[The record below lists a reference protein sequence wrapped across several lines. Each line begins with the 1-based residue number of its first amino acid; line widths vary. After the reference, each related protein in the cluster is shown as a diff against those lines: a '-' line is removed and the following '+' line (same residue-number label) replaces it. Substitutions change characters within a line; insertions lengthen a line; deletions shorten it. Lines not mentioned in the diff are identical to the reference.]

1 MGLFDAIF
9 GSSKKEQEKPIRD
22 KLKDR
27 KHFEKWLKNTLQEI
41 AEDEISILKAKESG
55 NEVSTFLYYVLD
67 DRNVDVIQIK
77 YSMDASI
84 IELREIYMDSLEYFR
99 LSFEPEEPMY
109 FEILNRVSLGILL
122 NIPDENLM
130 QLVDYV
136 QRMDEEA
143 KPADW
148 TPDLLLWF
156 LLNSRLKDNEKRA
169 HAQKLAFPRLYKGLY
184 KVIQATDSKAA
195 LKALKDYIGKW
206 YNLNK
211 DAPWYDSHLKKNC
224 YSGYWAWEVA
234 AVAKIMHIDDT
245 DLKDNPYYP
254 YDMVHW
260 EEDREEQAAAKAND
274 ALWKGMQ
281 HIESS
286 VGTAVCPGVGTLVGA
301 VIVGLIGAFLCSW
314 GGLAL
319 VDNIF

>member
-1 MGLFDAIF
+1 MGLFDTIF

-27 KHFEKWLKNTLQEI
+27 KHFEKILKETLLDKDRRECLIGEMGKEGPVDLALYDMLAENYVRLLQIQYSLGVEIKDLKNSYLVSLS
-41 AEDEISILKAKESG
+41 DFLRGFES
-55 NEVSTFLYYVLD
+55 
-67 DRNVDVIQIK
+67 
-77 YSMDASI
+77 
-84 IELREIYMDSLEYFR
+84 
-99 LSFEPEEPMY
+99 EEPMY

-122 NIPDENLM
+122 NIPDENFM

-156 LLNSRLKDNEKRA
+156 LLNSRLKANEKRT
-169 HAQKLAFPRLYKGLY
+169 HAQKLAVPRLYKGLY
-184 KVIQATDSKAA
+184 KVIQAADSEAA

-211 DAPWYDSHLKKNC
+211 DASWYDSHLRKNC

-234 AVAKIMHIDDT
+234 TVAKVMHIDDT

-260 EEDREEQAAAKAND
+260 EEDREE
-274 ALWKGMQ
+274 
-281 HIESS
+281 
-286 VGTAVCPGVGTLVGA
+286 
-301 VIVGLIGAFLCSW
+301 
-314 GGLAL
+314 
-319 VDNIF
+319 

>member
-9 GSSKKEQEKPIRD
+9 GSSKKEQEQPIRD

-27 KHFEKWLKNTLQEI
+27 KHFEK
-41 AEDEISILKAKESG
+41 ILKARLDEINGDKEALPRAGENKLFICRVIACNS
-55 NEVSTFLYYVLD
+55 
-67 DRNVDVIQIK
+67 VDVIQIR
-77 YSMDASI
+77 YSMDGGLK
-84 IELREIYMDSLEYFR
+84 ELQRIYVESLDYFIVG
-99 LSFEPEEPMY
+99 FNDDNPIY
-109 FEILNRVSLGILL
+109 FDILNRISLGILL
-122 NIPDENLM
+122 NIPDENFM

-156 LLNSRLKDNEKRA
+156 LLNSRLKANEIRT

-184 KVIQATDSKAA
+184 KVIQAADSETA

-211 DAPWYDSHLKKNC
+211 DAPWYNNHLKST
-224 YSGYWAWEVA
+224 YRGYWAWEVA
-234 AVAKIMHIDDT
+234 AVANVMHIDDT

-260 EEDREEQAAAKAND
+260 EEDKEE
-274 ALWKGMQ
+274 
-281 HIESS
+281 
-286 VGTAVCPGVGTLVGA
+286 
-301 VIVGLIGAFLCSW
+301 
-314 GGLAL
+314 
-319 VDNIF
+319 

>member
-1 MGLFDAIF
+1 MGNRVYNFNAGPSAMPLPVLEEIQ
-9 GSSKKEQEKPIRD
+9 QEFLDFNHTGMSIV
-22 KLKDR
+22 
-27 KHFEKWLKNTLQEI
+27 
-41 AEDEISILKAKESG
+41 EISHRS
-55 NEVSTFLYYVLD
+55 
-67 DRNVDVIQIK
+67 
-77 YSMDASI
+77 DAYQKMQDETI
-84 IELREIYMDSLEYFR
+84 ALLRK
-99 LSFEPEEPMY
+99 
-109 FEILNRVSLGILL
+109 LL

-156 LLNSRLKDNEKRA
+156 LLNSRLKANEKRT

-184 KVIQATDSKAA
+184 KVIQAADSEAA

-211 DAPWYDSHLKKNC
+211 DASWYDSHLRKNC

-260 EEDREEQAAAKAND
+260 EEDREE
-274 ALWKGMQ
+274 
-281 HIESS
+281 
-286 VGTAVCPGVGTLVGA
+286 
-301 VIVGLIGAFLCSW
+301 
-314 GGLAL
+314 
-319 VDNIF
+319 

>member
-22 KLKDR
+22 KLKGR
-27 KHFEKWLKNTLQEI
+27 KHFEKILKETLLDKDRRECLIGEMGKEGPVDLALYDMLAENYVRLLQIQYSLGVEIKDLKNSYLVSLS
-41 AEDEISILKAKESG
+41 DFLRGFES
-55 NEVSTFLYYVLD
+55 
-67 DRNVDVIQIK
+67 
-77 YSMDASI
+77 
-84 IELREIYMDSLEYFR
+84 
-99 LSFEPEEPMY
+99 EEPMY

-122 NIPDENLM
+122 NIPDENFM

-156 LLNSRLKDNEKRA
+156 LLNSRLKANEKRT

-184 KVIQATDSKAA
+184 KVIQAADSETA

-211 DAPWYDSHLKKNC
+211 DAPWYNNHLKST
-224 YSGYWAWEVA
+224 YRGYWAWEVA

-245 DLKDNPYYP
+245 DLNDNPYYP

-260 EEDREEQAAAKAND
+260 EEDTEE
-274 ALWKGMQ
+274 
-281 HIESS
+281 
-286 VGTAVCPGVGTLVGA
+286 
-301 VIVGLIGAFLCSW
+301 
-314 GGLAL
+314 
-319 VDNIF
+319 

>member
-9 GSSKKEQEKPIRD
+9 GSSKKEQEQPIRD

-27 KHFEKWLKNTLQEI
+27 KHFEKMLEKRLTSINKYKAYLTTEQES
-41 AEDEISILKAKESG
+41 ELFFCYMVG
-55 NEVSTFLYYVLD
+55 
-67 DRNVDVIQIK
+67 VDSMDIIQIR
-77 YSMDASI
+77 YSMDGGLK
-84 IELREIYMDSLEYFR
+84 ELQKNYMDSFDYFLR
-99 LSFEPEEPMY
+99 DNSCDNPVY
-109 FEILNRVSLGILL
+109 DDILNRISLGILL
-122 NIPDENLM
+122 NIPDENFM

-136 QRMDEEA
+136 QRLDEEA

-156 LLNSRLKDNEKRA
+156 LLNSRLKDNEKRT
-169 HAQKLAFPRLYKGLY
+169 HAQKLGFPRECKGLY
-184 KVIQATDSKAA
+184 KVTQATDSKAA

-211 DAPWYDSHLKKNC
+211 DAPWYNSHLKKNC

-234 AVAKIMHIDDT
+234 AVAKVMHIDDT

-260 EEDREEQAAAKAND
+260 EEDREE
-274 ALWKGMQ
+274 
-281 HIESS
+281 
-286 VGTAVCPGVGTLVGA
+286 
-301 VIVGLIGAFLCSW
+301 
-314 GGLAL
+314 
-319 VDNIF
+319 

>member
-27 KHFEKWLKNTLQEI
+27 KHFEK
-41 AEDEISILKAKESG
+41 ILKARLDEINGDKETLPRAGENKLFICRVIGYHS
-55 NEVSTFLYYVLD
+55 
-67 DRNVDVIQIK
+67 VDVIQIR
-77 YSMDASI
+77 YSMDGGLK
-84 IELREIYMDSLEYFR
+84 ELQRIYVESLDYFIVG
-99 LSFEPEEPMY
+99 FNDDNPIY
-109 FEILNRVSLGILL
+109 FDILNRVSLGILL
-122 NIPDENLM
+122 NIPDENFM

-156 LLNSRLKDNEKRA
+156 LLNSRLKDNEKRT

-184 KVIQATDSKAA
+184 KVIQAADSETA

-211 DAPWYDSHLKKNC
+211 DAPWYNSHLKKNC

-234 AVAKIMHIDDT
+234 AVAKVMHIDDT

-260 EEDREEQAAAKAND
+260 EEDKEE
-274 ALWKGMQ
+274 
-281 HIESS
+281 
-286 VGTAVCPGVGTLVGA
+286 
-301 VIVGLIGAFLCSW
+301 
-314 GGLAL
+314 
-319 VDNIF
+319 

>member
-22 KLKDR
+22 KLKGR
-27 KHFEKWLKNTLQEI
+27 KHFEKWLKDTLQEI
-41 AEDEISILKAKESG
+41 AEDESSILKAKESG
-55 NEVSTFLYYVLD
+55 NEVNTFLYYVLD
-67 DRNVDVIQIK
+67 DRNMDAIQIK

-84 IELREIYMDSLEYFR
+84 IELRKIYMDSLGYFR

-122 NIPDENLM
+122 NIPDENFM

-136 QRMDEEA
+136 QRLDEEA

-156 LLNSRLKDNEKRA
+156 LLNSRLKDNEKRT
-169 HAQKLAFPRLYKGLY
+169 HAQKLAFPRECKGLY
-184 KVIQATDSKAA
+184 KVTQAADSEAA

-211 DAPWYDSHLKKNC
+211 DASWYDSHLRKNC
-224 YSGYWAWEVA
+224 YSGYWAWEVV
-234 AVAKIMHIDDT
+234 AVAKMMHIDDT

-260 EEDREEQAAAKAND
+260 EEDKEE
-274 ALWKGMQ
+274 
-281 HIESS
+281 
-286 VGTAVCPGVGTLVGA
+286 
-301 VIVGLIGAFLCSW
+301 
-314 GGLAL
+314 
-319 VDNIF
+319 

>member
-1 MGLFDAIF
+1 
-9 GSSKKEQEKPIRD
+9 
-22 KLKDR
+22 
-27 KHFEKWLKNTLQEI
+27 
-41 AEDEISILKAKESG
+41 
-55 NEVSTFLYYVLD
+55 
-67 DRNVDVIQIK
+67 
-77 YSMDASI
+77 
-84 IELREIYMDSLEYFR
+84 MDSLGYFR

-122 NIPDENLM
+122 NIPDENFM

-156 LLNSRLKDNEKRA
+156 LLNSRLKDNGKRT

-184 KVIQATDSKAA
+184 KVIQAADSGTA

-211 DAPWYDSHLKKNC
+211 DAPWYNSHLKKNC

-234 AVAKIMHIDDT
+234 AVAKVMHIDDT
-245 DLKDNPYYP
+245 ALKDNPYYP

-260 EEDREEQAAAKAND
+260 EEDKEE
-274 ALWKGMQ
+274 
-281 HIESS
+281 
-286 VGTAVCPGVGTLVGA
+286 
-301 VIVGLIGAFLCSW
+301 
-314 GGLAL
+314 
-319 VDNIF
+319 

>member
-9 GSSKKEQEKPIRD
+9 GSSKKEQEQPIRD

-27 KHFEKWLKNTLQEI
+27 KHFEKILKVRL
-41 AEDEISILKAKESG
+41 DEINGDKASLPRAGEHKLFICRVIACNS
-55 NEVSTFLYYVLD
+55 
-67 DRNVDVIQIK
+67 VDVIQIR
-77 YSMDASI
+77 YSMDGGLK
-84 IELREIYMDSLEYFR
+84 ELQRIYVESLNYFIVGFN
-99 LSFEPEEPMY
+99 SDNPIY
-109 FEILNRVSLGILL
+109 FDILNRVSLGILL
-122 NIPDENLM
+122 NIPDENFM

-156 LLNSRLKDNEKRA
+156 LLNSRLKANEKRT

-184 KVIQATDSKAA
+184 KVIQAADSETAQ
-195 LKALKDYIGKW
+195 KALKDYIGKW

-211 DAPWYDSHLKKNC
+211 DAPWYNNHLKST
-224 YSGYWAWEVA
+224 YRGYWAWEVA
-234 AVAKIMHIDDT
+234 AVAKVMHIDDT

-260 EEDREEQAAAKAND
+260 EEDKEE
-274 ALWKGMQ
+274 
-281 HIESS
+281 
-286 VGTAVCPGVGTLVGA
+286 
-301 VIVGLIGAFLCSW
+301 
-314 GGLAL
+314 
-319 VDNIF
+319 

>member
-27 KHFEKWLKNTLQEI
+27 KHFEK
-41 AEDEISILKAKESG
+41 ILKARLDEINGDKETLPRAGENKLFICRVIGYHS
-55 NEVSTFLYYVLD
+55 
-67 DRNVDVIQIK
+67 VDVIQIR
-77 YSMDASI
+77 YSMDGGLK
-84 IELREIYMDSLEYFR
+84 ELQRIYVESLDYFIVG
-99 LSFEPEEPMY
+99 FNDDNPIY
-109 FEILNRVSLGILL
+109 FDILNRVSLGILL
-122 NIPDENLM
+122 NIPDENFM

-136 QRMDEEA
+136 QRLDEEA

-156 LLNSRLKDNEKRA
+156 LLNSRLKDNGKRT

-184 KVIQATDSKAA
+184 KVIQAADSETA

-211 DAPWYDSHLKKNC
+211 DAPWYNNHLKST
-224 YSGYWAWEVA
+224 YRGYWAWEVA
-234 AVAKIMHIDDT
+234 AVAKVMHIDDT

-260 EEDREEQAAAKAND
+260 EEDKEE
-274 ALWKGMQ
+274 
-281 HIESS
+281 
-286 VGTAVCPGVGTLVGA
+286 
-301 VIVGLIGAFLCSW
+301 
-314 GGLAL
+314 
-319 VDNIF
+319 